1 MLAGYELQSARG
13 FLVVDYRQYILFT
26 HMTGKDLM
34 KKNSSLSLITRN
46 GIKSWIQIRKTFHN
60 YQQNPNNILEIYA
73 SLKKKTGEKVSTKTL
88 DHKTQEDCKLQLR
101 KKNSIKTSIRISCHA
116 LLSFVQFINRENTF
130 SKVADFS
137 LTKQRK
143 ASYILIAGTT
153 IPDGIFGTNPS
164 FRAK

>member
-1 MLAGYELQSARG
+1 MSFSLLEVFQQQTIVNIYCLH
-13 FLVVDYRQYILFT
+13 T
-26 HMTGKDLM
+26 TGKDLM
-34 KKNSSLSLITRN
+34 KKNSSLSLITRS
-46 GIKSWIQIRKTFHN
+46 GIKSWIQIRETFHN
-60 YQQNPNNILEIYA
+60 YQQNPNNILEIGNICIF
-73 SLKKKTGEKVSTKTL
+73 KKKNRRKSF
-88 DHKTQEDCKLQLR
+88 HKNLGSQDTRGLQVAIKKKKLN
-101 KKNSIKTSIRISCHA
+101 KNFDQNFICHA

-153 IPDGIFGTNPS
+153 IPDGIFGTNPG